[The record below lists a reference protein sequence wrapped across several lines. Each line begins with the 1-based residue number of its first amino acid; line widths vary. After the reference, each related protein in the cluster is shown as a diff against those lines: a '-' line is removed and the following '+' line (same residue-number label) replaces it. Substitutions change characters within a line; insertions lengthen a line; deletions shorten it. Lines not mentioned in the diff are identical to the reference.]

1 MLKGDELFL
10 TDELTSPVG
19 RIGRAGDVLAASSY
33 DELGIELGGQ
43 ADDDFAFTGYQ
54 RDSIIVGDEK
64 WKT

>member
-1 MLKGDELFL
+1 M
-10 TDELTSPVG
+10 G

-33 DELGIELGGQ
+33 DEFGIELGGQ

-64 WKT
+64 W